1 MTDHEAIAAI
11 LKAGKE
17 IPVLNLGVDHTA
29 IVESVFPIREHPHLL
44 RHGGKAHNTP
54 LNSTL
59 SAREIRI
66 PKDPKDPYYKDR
78 HTLTTYK
85 RNALTL
91 SFRGHRNNPVP
102 LVEWE
107 QYYLHL
113 LPLVLEHPKLL
124 LSEAKLLTAALSN
137 IYRASSDY
145 IGDASL
151 TALQQQALKTKSL
164 CLPLLADNPFEK
176 GADEEDDIEAIC
188 LEDLGLTAIPR
199 RNVDAEARR
208 KFDNLTVQYSRN
220 MNYLRELINHTFL
233 RAIFQ
238 TSSKQARL
246 EYKEVQRSHHND
258 EAAALLADENHETV
272 KFTAKHIIEH
282 IIAHC
287 TCAND
292 RAVQVIRTNLDKKIR
307 YKGQSLLDWYQQFTP
322 IVNKYQQAAA

>member
-1 MTDHEAIAAI
+1 MTDNDAIAAI
-11 LKAGKE
+11 LKSGKE

-29 IVESVFPIREHPHLL
+29 IVESVFPVREHPHLL

-66 PKDPKDPYYKDR
+66 PTDPKDPHYKDR
-78 HTLTTYK
+78 HTLSIYK

-91 SFRGHRNNPVP
+91 TFRGHRNNPVP

-124 LSEAKLLTAALSN
+124 LSEAKLMTAALSN

-164 CLPLLADNPFEK
+164 CLPILADNPFEK
-176 GADEEDDIEAIC
+176 GANEDDDIKAIC
-188 LEDLGLTAIPR
+188 LEDLGLNAVPAQEMILRCDVNSITSKY
-199 RNVDAEARR
+199 N
-208 KFDNLTVQYSRN
+208 TV
-220 MNYLRELINHTFL
+220 
-233 RAIFQ
+233 
-238 TSSKQARL
+238 
-246 EYKEVQRSHHND
+246 
-258 EAAALLADENHETV
+258 
-272 KFTAKHIIEH
+272 
-282 IIAHC
+282 
-287 TCAND
+287 
-292 RAVQVIRTNLDKKIR
+292 VI
-307 YKGQSLLDWYQQFTP
+307 
-322 IVNKYQQAAA
+322 